1 MDLGRVRVSI
11 ADREVAGGE
20 IRRKVLALLCLLL
33 AKPRMTATREEVMEA
48 LWPDISPDGA
58 INSLNQTVYFLRRV
72 FEPEY
77 QEDLSPGY
85 VHQESDL
92 VFLDGELIT
101 SVSDR
106 CGKLI
111 ASIDRNRT
119 AELVDEL
126 SETYVGRFA
135 SDFAYEDW
143 ASDYRDW
150 LHVGYLHIIET
161 EIADEIAHGRYERGV
176 RLARRALE
184 VDPRLDTL
192 GLSLLRMLKSSGA
205 HSAAAE
211 QYERYASLLRSEIG
225 VEPPG
230 FDSA

>member
-1 MDLGRVRVSI
+1 M
-11 ADREVAGGE
+11 
-20 IRRKVLALLCLLL
+20 LALLCFLL
-33 AKPRMTATREEVMEA
+33 ARPRMTATREEVMEA
-48 LWPDISPDGA
+48 LWPDIDPDSA

-92 VFLDGELIT
+92 VFLDSELVQ
-101 SVSDR
+101 SLSSQ
-106 CGKLI
+106 CAALI
-111 ASIDRNRT
+111 SSIDRHRT
-119 AELVDEL
+119 PVLIDQL
-126 SETYVGRFA
+126 SEAYVGRFA
-135 SDFAYEDW
+135 ADFAYEDW

-150 LHVGYLHIIET
+150 LHVGYLHIVET
-161 EIADEIAHGRYERGV
+161 EIADEIARGRYERGV

-192 GLSLLRMLKSSGA
+192 SLSLLRMLKSSGA

-211 QYERYASLLRSEIG
+211 QYARYATLLRSEIG
-225 VEPPG
+225 VE
-230 FDSA
+230 SNT